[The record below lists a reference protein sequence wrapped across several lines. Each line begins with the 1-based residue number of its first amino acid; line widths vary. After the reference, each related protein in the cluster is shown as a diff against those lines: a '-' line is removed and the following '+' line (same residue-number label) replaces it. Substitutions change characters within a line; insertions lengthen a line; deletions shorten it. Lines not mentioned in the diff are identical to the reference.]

1 LIEVGIM
8 KGFKPTGRGP
18 VYGEPKFTSQHGFT
32 GSTGKVQ
39 HVKGFTRGAPRVR
52 LAKGGTVGNAAV
64 MRADP
69 VTEFDRE
76 YGGKTPLRSGFAKGG
91 APKNFIQ
98 GAIKHPGALRAA
110 LHAKQGQPIPA
121 KKLEKATHSNNPT
134 MRKRAVLAET
144 MRHMHKADG
153 GKVETPPPKKP
164 DPSALGSGAAAKA
177 GQAMQDRKSKL
188 DAAIAAAGGARGG
201 RVGFGRFNS
210 KPMIK
215 C

>member
-1 LIEVGIM
+1 M
-8 KGFKPTGRGP
+8 KGFKPTGNGP
-18 VYGEPKFTSQHGFT
+18 TYGDHAFTSKNGFT

-39 HVKGFTRGAPRVR
+39 NVRGFTRGIPRVH
-52 LAKGGTVGNAAV
+52 LAKGGSVGNAAV
-64 MRADP
+64 LRDKP
-69 VTEFDRE
+69 ITEFDKD

-91 APKNFIQ
+91 ASKNFIQ

-110 LHAKQGQPIPA
+110 LHAKTGEPIPA
-121 KKLEKATHSNNPT
+121 KKLEKATHSSNPT

-144 MRHMHKADG
+144 MRGMHKADG

-177 GQAMQDRKSKL
+177 GQALQDRKSKL

-201 RVGFGRFNS
+201 RAGFGRFNS
-210 KPMIK
+210 KPMIR